1 MPRDATDTRDR
12 LLTEAERVFAVRGV
26 HQATTREIT
35 EAAGQRNTSALTYHF
50 GSRTGVLR
58 EILLR
63 HGDPL
68 DEERGRFLVA
78 PVEQHTTRTLVAALV
93 LPYAA
98 CLHTPSG
105 RNYLRIIPQL
115 ADQFPTWRV
124 EDELSP
130 PNLRRILSELECRAR
145 NDDAVGRERVIGA
158 IMLLTTAMAE
168 RARAID
174 LAVKTDLDERRFVAN
189 LVDMLV
195 AVIEAPAGPPPP

>member
-1 MPRDATDTRDR
+1 MKVDR
-12 LLTEAERVFAVRGV
+12 RAFLRRLAAAAAASAIEPARAQERYPSRP
-26 HQATTREIT
+26 IT
-35 EAAGQRNTSALTYHF
+35 
-50 GSRTGVLR
+50 
-58 EILLR
+58 
-63 HGDPL
+63 
-68 DEERGRFLVA
+68 
-78 PVEQHTTRTLVAALV
+78 LV

-130 PNLRRILSELECRAR
+130 PNLRRILSELERRAR